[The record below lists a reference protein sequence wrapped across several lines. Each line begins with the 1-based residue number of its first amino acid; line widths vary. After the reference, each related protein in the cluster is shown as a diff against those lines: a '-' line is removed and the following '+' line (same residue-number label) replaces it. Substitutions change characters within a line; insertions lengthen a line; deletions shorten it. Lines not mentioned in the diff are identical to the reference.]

1 MEWDKSSPSLYI
13 LEGRADNSQ
22 EICTTGGGNK
32 GQGENGAWERGGQL
46 VYAGGSG
53 KPLRQAGVRAGMM

>member
-1 MEWDKSSPSLYI
+1 MEWDKSSPSLYV

-22 EICTTGGGNK
+22 EICSIGGGKK
-32 GQGENGAWERGGQL
+32 GQGGNGAWEGGGLL
-46 VYAGGSG
+46 VCIGGLG